1 MVWQGKYDRL
11 FIGGEWIAPQ
21 GSERIA
27 VISPTTEEV
36 IAEVPSGSRA
46 DIDHAVAAAR
56 RGFDKGPWPRL
67 ALEER
72 RAVLRRL
79 SVLFTERADDIAA
92 QVTEEMGCPITLS
105 KSMQSV
111 GARLLIDA
119 FVDMAP
125 DYEWQTLRQSA
136 TGNGLVLRQPIGVVA
151 AIIPWNAPL
160 LTAMIKL
167 APALLSGCTVILKP
181 APESPLSAWLL
192 AEMLSQAGLPEGVV
206 NIVPADREVSEYL
219 AMHPDVDKVTFT
231 GSTAA
236 GQHLGALCGQQIRRL
251 TLELGGKSAAIIT
264 DDADFDHAVG
274 CLRMNALRNS
284 GQVCSNKTRILV
296 SKRRQ
301 GEFLEALSA
310 MMATMPVGDPRQAET
325 QIGPMVSRR
334 QRERVNGYIDK
345 GRAEARLAWANPATL
360 PERGWFVTP
369 TIFADVGRKAV
380 IAQEEIFG
388 PVLAVIPYEDED
400 DAIAIANDSIYG
412 LNGSVFTGDPE
423 RGVEIARRIQTGT
436 VEINGNGVGFHA
448 PIGGFK
454 KSGIG
459 REAGLEGFDAY
470 VEIKSIG
477 LPKDLA
483 TKYA

>member
-1 MVWQGKYDRL
+1 MVWQGRYDRL
-11 FIGGEWIAPQ
+11 FIGGDWVAPQ
-21 GSERIA
+21 GAERIT
-27 VISPTTEEV
+27 VTSPTTEEA
-36 IAEVPSGSRA
+36 IAEVPSASRA
-46 DIDHAVAAAR
+46 DIDRAVAAAR
-56 RGFDKGPWPRL
+56 LAFDKGPWPRL

-79 SVLFTERADDIAA
+79 SAIFTERADDIAA
-92 QVTEEMGCPITLS
+92 LVTEEMGCPITLS
-105 KSMQSV
+105 KSMQSA

-125 DYEWQTLRQSA
+125 DYEWQTLRQSV

-167 APALLSGCTVILKP
+167 APALLAGCAVILKP

-192 AEMLSQAGLPEGVV
+192 AEMLTQAGLPEGVV

-219 AMHPDVDKVTFT
+219 ALHPDVDKVTFT

-236 GQHLGALCGQQIRRL
+236 GQHLGALCGQRVRRL

-264 DDADFDHAVG
+264 DDADFDHAAG
-274 CLRMNALRNS
+274 CLRLNALRNS

-296 SKRRQ
+296 SHRRQ

-345 GRAEARLAWANPATL
+345 GAAEARRAWANPAAL
-360 PERGWFVTP
+360 PERGWFVAP
-369 TIFADVGRKAV
+369 TIFADVDRKAV

-423 RGVEIARRIQTGT
+423 RGVQIARRIQTGT

-454 KSGIG
+454 QSGIG

-477 LPKDLA
+477 LPKELA
-483 TKYA
+483 AKYA

>member
-11 FIGGEWIAPQ
+11 FIGGDWIAPQ
-21 GSERIA
+21 GGERIA

-46 DIDHAVAAAR
+46 DIDRAVAAAR
-56 RGFDKGPWPRL
+56 LAFDKGPWPHL

-79 SVLFTERADDIAA
+79 SALFTERADDIAA
-92 QVTEEMGCPITLS
+92 LVTEEMGCPITLS

-125 DYEWQTLRQSA
+125 DYEWQTLRQSI

-192 AEMLSQAGLPEGVV
+192 AEMLTQAGLPEGVV

-236 GQHLGALCGQQIRRL
+236 GQHLGALCGRQIRRL

-310 MMATMPVGDPRQAET
+310 MMATMPIGDPRLPET

-345 GRAEARLAWANPATL
+345 GRAESRLAWANPAAL

-369 TIFADVGRKAV
+369 TIFADVDRKAV

-388 PVLAVIPYEDED
+388 PVLAVLPYEDEE

-412 LNGSVFTGDPE
+412 LNGSVFTGDAE
-423 RGVEIARRIQTGT
+423 RGMQIARRIQTGT
-436 VEINGNGVGFHA
+436 VEINGNGVGFHS

-477 LPKDLA
+477 LPKELA
-483 TKYA
+483 AKYT